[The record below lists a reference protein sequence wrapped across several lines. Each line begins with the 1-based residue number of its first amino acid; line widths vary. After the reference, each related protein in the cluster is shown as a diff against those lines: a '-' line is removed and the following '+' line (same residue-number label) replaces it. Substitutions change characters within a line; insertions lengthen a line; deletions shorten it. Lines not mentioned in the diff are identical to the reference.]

1 MRVLPRLFPTLIAV
15 SVLTLTVRIGVLWHD
30 AGAAL
35 AATEPAAAA
44 APPAAPGA
52 TPAPAAPSD
61 APAATADGTKPHPPS
76 PQKFSASEVEV
87 LTELSKRRAELDKRA
102 EELDHRE
109 LLLKAAEQRVD
120 DKIAQ
125 LKDLQTQVDATVD
138 KVKAED
144 DERLK
149 SLVRIYENMK
159 PKEAAAI
166 FEGMEISSV
175 LDVLTRMKD
184 LKTAPILAAMAPD
197 KARAVTVALEQRKG
211 LPDSKTN

>member
-1 MRVLPRLFPTLIAV
+1 MRILPRLFPTVIGV

-35 AATEPAAAA
+35 AATEPAQAA
-44 APPAAPGA
+44 APAGSPTPAAQGEPPPA
-52 TPAPAAPSD
+52 TGDSAKPHSSPAP
-61 APAATADGTKPHPPS
+61 
-76 PQKFSASEVEV
+76 KFSASEVEV

-102 EELDHRE
+102 EDLDHRE

-175 LDVLTRMKD
+175 LDLLTRMKD

>member
-1 MRVLPRLFPTLIAV
+1 MRILPRLFPTVIAV
-15 SVLTLTVRIGVLWHD
+15 SVLALTVRVGVLWHD

-35 AATEPAAAA
+35 AATEPAPAASSTPA
-44 APPAAPGA
+44 APAEAPPASGDGA
-52 TPAPAAPSD
+52 
-61 APAATADGTKPHPPS
+61 KPHPS
-76 PQKFSASEVEV
+76 PAPKFSASEVEV

-102 EELDHRE
+102 EDLDHRE

-159 PKEAAAI
+159 PKDAAAI
-166 FEGMEISSV
+166 FEGMDVPAV
-175 LDVLTRMKD
+175 LDLLTRMKD

-197 KARAVTVALEQRKG
+197 KARAVTVALEQRKA

>member
-1 MRVLPRLFPTLIAV
+1 MRILPRLFPTVIAV
-15 SVLTLTVRIGVLWHD
+15 SVLALTVRIGVLWHD

-35 AATEPAAAA
+35 AATEPAPA
-44 APPAAPGA
+44 APSATPAAPG
-52 TPAPAAPSD
+52 D
-61 APAATADGTKPHPPS
+61 APTASGDSAKPHASPP
-76 PQKFSASEVEV
+76 PKFSASEVEV

-102 EELDHRE
+102 DDLDHRE

-138 KVKAED
+138 KVKADD

-159 PKEAAAI
+159 PKDAAAI
-166 FEGMEISSV
+166 FEGMDVPAV
-175 LDVLTRMKD
+175 LDLLTRMKD

-197 KARAVTVALEQRKG
+197 KARAVTVALEQRKA

>member
-1 MRVLPRLFPTLIAV
+1 VIAV
-15 SVLTLTVRIGVLWHD
+15 SVLALTVRIGVLWHD

-35 AATEPAAAA
+35 AATEPAPA
-44 APPAAPGA
+44 APSATPAAPG
-52 TPAPAAPSD
+52 D
-61 APAATADGTKPHPPS
+61 APTASGDSAKPHASPP
-76 PQKFSASEVEV
+76 PKFSASEVEV

-102 EELDHRE
+102 DDLDHRE

-138 KVKAED
+138 KVKADD

-159 PKEAAAI
+159 PKDAAAI
-166 FEGMEISSV
+166 FEGMDVPAV
-175 LDVLTRMKD
+175 LDLLTRMKD

-197 KARAVTVALEQRKG
+197 KARAVTVALEQRKA